1 MDKPDHQHKFTK
13 DEWRDY
19 MKEKINLHVHD
30 APVFNESWKILKP
43 PQHLFEVKIDSYCPK
58 LVSSGPLYQNL
69 EPSPINNF
77 KALCVNKFMERH
89 RILSVKELMQYLTPG
104 EPEELSRIYDLN
116 LPQSDFEWLQLLV
129 TIDTVFIHEFL
140 LCLSKKYPT
149 TGTCKYFTIFFFNN
163 DFTFRD
169 RLRRDLVLVGNQIPM
184 SSVKKI
190 TEIDSNHNFSLDD
203 LEDTVRKFIVPR
215 IPFISSKRVQTRFEE
230 FLKSKDRK
238 LIDKCQ
244 HLIDALYFLC
254 TETFDDSK
262 QPSERPPASYSEEES
277 HHIPTASEL
286 CIAGISFK
294 ACEGNVSVMKYEKA
308 KLQLHLPRLI
318 VYDGTEDVLRNL
330 LAYEQT
336 FKDRGEFT
344 MYVAIM
350 DSLID
355 TQEDLA
361 ILTKAKVMQNHLGS
375 DEKLLQMWN
384 NMCTNV
390 YYDPCKEWEEM
401 IHEIN
406 AHNSTRWRHLYTEFH
421 QMYLSR
427 PWLMASVIAAFL
439 LLLASIFQ
447 TVYSILGYY
456 KPLNQSKTLNP

>member
-1 MDKPDHQHKFTK
+1 MGENINKEICLTIPPNGSAVHPYEPIPPNHTNHSIRQLGGQSKWWDEMIKKIDKITTAPDTNPFNKK
-13 DEWRDY
+13 SDDE
-19 MKEKINLHVHD
+19 N
-30 APVFNESWKILKP
+30 
-43 PQHLFEVKIDSYCPK
+43 VKISIPPKELLEAKQKSYWDEN
-58 LVSSGPLYQNL
+58 LTIGPLYTNL
-69 EPSPINNF
+69 VTKSCLDDC
-77 KALCVNKFMERH
+77 KALCMKKFMQRH
-89 RILSVKELMQYLTPG
+89 DIGEVTKLIEYLIPNH
-104 EPEELSRIYDLN
+104 LDLN
-116 LPQSDFEWLQLLV
+116 NHYSNLSQDYIKDFQLLV

-149 TGTCKYFTIFFFNN
+149 TGACNDFTIFFFNN

-294 ACEGNVSVMKYEKA
+294 ACEGNVSVMKYDKR

-318 VYDGTEDVLRNL
+318 VYNGTEDALRNL

-336 FKDRGEFT
+336 FRDGGEFT
-344 MYVAIM
+344 TYAAIM
-350 DSLID
+350 D
-355 TQEDLA
+355 
-361 ILTKAKVMQNHLGS
+361 
-375 DEKLLQMWN
+375 
-384 NMCTNV
+384 
-390 YYDPCKEWEEM
+390 
-401 IHEIN
+401 
-406 AHNSTRWRHLYTEFH
+406 
-421 QMYLSR
+421 
-427 PWLMASVIAAFL
+427 
-439 LLLASIFQ
+439 
-447 TVYSILGYY
+447 
-456 KPLNQSKTLNP
+456 

>member
-1 MDKPDHQHKFTK
+1 M
-13 DEWRDY
+13 
-19 MKEKINLHVHD
+19 
-30 APVFNESWKILKP
+30 
-43 PQHLFEVKIDSYCPK
+43 
-58 LVSSGPLYQNL
+58 GYQ
-69 EPSPINNF
+69 
-77 KALCVNKFMERH
+77 LCKT
-89 RILSVKELMQYLTPG
+89 SCMQYLSHDQADD
-104 EPEELSRIYDLN
+104 ELSRIYDLN
-116 LPQSDFEWLQLLV
+116 LPRSDFEWLQLLV
-129 TIDTVFIHEFL
+129 TIDAVFIHEFL
-140 LCLSKKYPT
+140 RCLSNKYPT
-149 TGTCKYFTIFFFNN
+149 TGVCKDFTIFFLNN

-203 LEDTVRKFIVPR
+203 LEDTARKFIVPR
-215 IPFISSKRVQTRFEE
+215 IPFISSKRLQTKFEE

-238 LIDKCQ
+238 LIDKCH
-244 HLIDALYFLC
+244 HLLDALYFSC

-262 QPSERPPASYSEEES
+262 RPSERPSSSPEEES

-286 CIAGISFK
+286 SKAGISFK
-294 ACEGNVSVMKYEKA
+294 ACEGNISVIKYDKR

-336 FKDRGEFT
+336 FKDGGEFT
-344 MYVAIM
+344 IYVAIM

-361 ILTKAKVMQNHLGS
+361 ILTKAKVIQNHLGS

-401 IHEIN
+401 IQEIN
-406 AHNSTRWRHLYTEFH
+406 GHNSTRWRRLYTEFH

-447 TVYSILGYY
+447 TVYSILAYY
-456 KPLNQSKTLNP
+456 KPLN